1 MSEKDRKGLIIV
13 HTGNGK
19 GKTTAAMGLALRSI
33 GYDYKI
39 LMIQFIKGTWH
50 YGELDAI
57 KKLHPYFEI
66 VPMGNGF
73 VHFEK
78 ETNSEHRLAVIE
90 AWNFF
95 KEKMQSD
102 EFDMIIL
109 NEINYAIDYHFI
121 SIEEVFKTL
130 TLKPDELHLV
140 LTGRN
145 AHPMII
151 KKADLVTEMR
161 EIKHPFQKGLQAQKG
176 IEF

>member
-1 MSEKDRKGLIIV
+1 MEKKDRKGLIVV

-33 GYDYKI
+33 GYHFKI

-50 YGELDAI
+50 YGELDAV
-57 KKLHPYFEI
+57 KKLNPYFEI
-66 VPMGNGF
+66 LPMGNGF
-73 VHFEK
+73 VRFGK
-78 ETNSEHRLAVIE
+78 EANTEHRLAVIK
-90 AWNFF
+90 AWDFF
-95 KEKMQSD
+95 SQKMQSN

-109 NEINYAIDYHFI
+109 DEINYAIDYHFI
-121 SIEEVFKTL
+121 SIEEVLKAF
-130 TLKPDELHLV
+130 TLKPDWLHLV

-145 AHPMII
+145 AHPRII
-151 KKADLVTEMR
+151 EIADLVTEMR